1 MRDGEQQTGV
11 ILSKDEKIRIAEG
24 LAEAGVHRIEAGMP
38 IVSPS
43 DNEAIKEIVKRNLGP
58 QIFSFARCMKEDVK
72 RAIDTGVNGVVME
85 IPSSKHM
92 VELAYRWPMEKAIE
106 TSIEATKFAHDN
118 GLEVVFFPIDFSRA
132 ELKWAIDLIEK
143 VGQGRPHGRAGAGR
157 HLRRLSPHAMKYFV
171 TQVQSRIKKRLEAH
185 FHQDFGMGVANT
197 IMALSLGVE
206 VMHTTVLG
214 IGERS
219 GNAPMEDVVMALK
232 TMYGVDVGID
242 TTKLTPLANL
252 VQRLTGVVVP
262 TNKAIVG
269 SGLYQ
274 IESGIIA
281 SWFKNCGEKYA
292 TELFPI
298 RWSAVGQPPAE
309 VVMGKGSGID
319 SVNMW
324 LQRRRHAG
332 VGRGRHEG
340 AAGGQGLFAEEQED
354 AHARPSS
361 AIWRARRSGG
371 RSRRRS
377 RAALSRLRRTTAK
390 PRATS
395 PGFLFSLTLAGRGLA
410 PSKPIPS
417 SDTACRRMMRPP
429 TASAPAKMRG
439 TAWRYR
445 PQGAIMQRIARP
457 VRVPWG
463 YRNQFKVAPRNAAPI

>member
-1 MRDGEQQTGV
+1 MSATPWKTNDWFVSEWNYAPEVTKEFKFAKNIKIHDVSLRDGEQQTGV
-11 ILSKDEKIRIAEG
+11 ILSKDEKIRIAEA

-43 DNEAIKEIVKRNLGP
+43 DNAAIKEIVKRNLGP
-58 QIFSFARCMKEDVK
+58 QIFSFARCMKEDVQ

-92 VELAYRWPMEKAIE
+92 VDLAYRWPMEKAIE
-106 TSIEATKFAHDN
+106 TSIEATSFAHKN

-143 VGQGRPHGRAGAGR
+143 VGKEGHMDALALVDTFGV
-157 HLRRLSPHAMKYFV
+157 LSPHAMKYFV
-171 TQVQSRIKKRLEAH
+171 TEVQKRIPKRLEAH

-219 GNAPMEDVVMALK
+219 GNAPMEEIVMALK

-319 SVNMW
+319 SVTMW
-324 LQRRRHAG
+324 LKD
-332 VGRGRHEG
+332 VGMQVSE
-340 AAGGQGLFAEEQED
+340 ED
-354 AHARPSS
+354 ALKVLQAVKLHSLNNKKMLTHAEFRDL
-361 AIWRARRSGG
+361 ARSVIGK
-371 RSRRRS
+371 
-377 RAALSRLRRTTAK
+377 AAA
-390 PRATS
+390 
-395 PGFLFSLTLAGRGLA
+395 
-410 PSKPIPS
+410 
-417 SDTACRRMMRPP
+417 
-429 TASAPAKMRG
+429 
-439 TAWRYR
+439 
-445 PQGAIMQRIARP
+445 
-457 VRVPWG
+457 
-463 YRNQFKVAPRNAAPI
+463 

>member
-1 MRDGEQQTGV
+1 MANTPWKTNDWFVSEWNYAPEVTKDFRFAKNIKIHDVTLRDGEQQTGV
-11 ILSKDEKIRIAEG
+11 ILSKDEKIRIAEA

-72 RAIDTGVNGVVME
+72 RAVDTGVNGIVME

-92 VELAYRWPMEKAIE
+92 LELAYRWPLEKAIE
-106 TSIEATKFAHDN
+106 TSVEATKFAHDN

-132 ELKWAIDLIEK
+132 ELKWAIDLIDK
-143 VGQGRPHGRAGAGR
+143 VGKEGHMDALALVDTFGV
-157 HLRRLSPHAMKYFV
+157 LSPHAMKYFV
-171 TQVQSRIKKRLEAH
+171 TEVQKRIPKRLEAH

-219 GNAPMEDVVMALK
+219 GNTPMEDVVMALK
-232 TMYGVDVGID
+232 TMYGVDVGLD

-252 VQRLTGVVVP
+252 VQRLTGVAVP

-281 SWFKNCGEKYA
+281 SWFKNCGEKNA

-319 SVNMW
+319 SINMW
-324 LQRRRHAG
+324 LKD
-332 VGRGRHEG
+332 VGMQVSE
-340 AAGGQGLFAEEQED
+340 ED
-354 AHARPSS
+354 AMKVLQATKLYSLKNKKMLSHAEFRDL
-361 AIWRARRSGG
+361 ARSVLGKTQAQ
-371 RSRRRS
+371 
-377 RAALSRLRRTTAK
+377 AAE
-390 PRATS
+390 
-395 PGFLFSLTLAGRGLA
+395 
-410 PSKPIPS
+410 
-417 SDTACRRMMRPP
+417 
-429 TASAPAKMRG
+429 
-439 TAWRYR
+439 
-445 PQGAIMQRIARP
+445 
-457 VRVPWG
+457 
-463 YRNQFKVAPRNAAPI
+463 

>member
-1 MRDGEQQTGV
+1 MANPTPWKTNDWFVSEWNYAPEVTKDFKFAKNIKIHDVTLRDGEQQTGI
-11 ILSKDEKIRIAEG
+11 ILSKDEKIRIAEA

-43 DNEAIKEIVKRNLGP
+43 DNDAIKEIVKRNLGP

-72 RAIDTGVNGVVME
+72 RAVDTGVNGIVME

-92 VELAYRWPMEKAIE
+92 LELAYRWPLEKAIE
-106 TSIEATKFAHDN
+106 TSVEATKFAHDN

-132 ELKWAIDLIEK
+132 EIKWALDLIEK
-143 VGQGRPHGRAGAGR
+143 VGKEGHMDALALVDTFGVV
-157 HLRRLSPHAMKYFV
+157 SPHAMKYFV
-171 TQVQSRIKKRLEAH
+171 QQVQARINKRLEAH

-232 TMYGVDVGID
+232 TMYGVDCGID

-262 TNKAIVG
+262 SNKAIVG

-281 SWFKNCGEKYA
+281 SWFKNCGEKNA

-309 VVMGKGSGID
+309 IVMGKGSGID
-319 SVNMW
+319 SVNAW
-324 LQRRRHAG
+324 LRD
-332 VGRGRHEG
+332 VGMQVSE
-340 AAGGQGLFAEEQED
+340 ED
-354 AHARPSS
+354 AMKVLQAVKLHSLKNKKMLTHAEFRDV
-361 AIWRARRSGG
+361 A
-371 RSRRRS
+371 
-377 RAALSRLRRTTAK
+377 
-390 PRATS
+390 RAT
-395 PGFLFSLTLAGRGLA
+395 LGR
-410 PSKPIPS
+410 
-417 SDTACRRMMRPP
+417 TQQ
-429 TASAPAKMRG
+429 PAE
-439 TAWRYR
+439 
-445 PQGAIMQRIARP
+445 
-457 VRVPWG
+457 
-463 YRNQFKVAPRNAAPI
+463 

>member
-1 MRDGEQQTGV
+1 MANPTPWKTNDWFVSEWNYAPEVTKDFKFAKTIKIHDVTLRDGEQQTGV
-11 ILSKDEKIRIAEG
+11 ILSKDEKIRIAEA

-43 DNEAIKEIVKRNLGP
+43 DNDAIKEIVKRNLGP

-72 RAIDTGVNGVVME
+72 RAVDTGVKGVVME

-92 VELAYRWPMEKAIE
+92 LELAYRWPLEKAIE

-132 ELKWAIDLIEK
+132 ELKWALDLIEK
-143 VGQGRPHGRAGAGR
+143 VGKEGHMDALALVDTFGV
-157 HLRRLSPHAMKYFV
+157 LSPHAMKYFV
-171 TQVQSRIKKRLEAH
+171 TEVQKRIKKRLEAH

-214 IGERS
+214 VGERS
-219 GNAPMEDVVMALK
+219 GNAPMEEIVMALK
-232 TMYGVDVGID
+232 CMYGVDVGID

-252 VQRLTGVVVP
+252 VQRLTGVLVP

-281 SWFKNCGEKYA
+281 SWFKNCGEKNA
-292 TELFPI
+292 TELFPM

-324 LQRRRHAG
+324 LQD
-332 VGRGRHEG
+332 VGMQVSE
-340 AAGGQGLFAEEQED
+340 ED
-354 AHARPSS
+354 AMKVLQAVKLHSLKNKKMLSHAEFRDV
-361 AIWRARRSGG
+361 ARAT
-371 RSRRRS
+371 
-377 RAALSRLRRTTAK
+377 LSRT
-390 PRATS
+390 
-395 PGFLFSLTLAGRGLA
+395 
-410 PSKPIPS
+410 
-417 SDTACRRMMRPP
+417 
-429 TASAPAKMRG
+429 
-439 TAWRYR
+439 
-445 PQGAIMQRIARP
+445 QQ
-457 VRVPWG
+457 
-463 YRNQFKVAPRNAAPI
+463 AAE

>member
-1 MRDGEQQTGV
+1 MATATPWKTNDWFVSEWNYAPEVTKDFKFAKNIKIHDVTLRDGEQQTGV

-43 DNEAIKEIVKRNLGP
+43 DNDAIKEIVKRNLGP

-72 RAIDTGVNGVVME
+72 RAVDTGVNGIVME

-92 VELAYRWPMEKAIE
+92 LELAYRWPLEKAIE
-106 TSIEATKFAHDN
+106 TSVEATKFAHDN

-132 ELKWAIDLIEK
+132 EIKWALDLIEK
-143 VGQGRPHGRAGAGR
+143 VGKEGHMDALALVDTFGVV
-157 HLRRLSPHAMKYFV
+157 SPHAMQYFV
-171 TQVQSRIKKRLEAH
+171 KQVQARIPKRLEAH

-214 IGERS
+214 VGERS

-232 TMYGVDVGID
+232 TMYGVDCGID

-252 VQRLTGVVVP
+252 VQRLTGVAVP
-262 TNKAIVG
+262 SNKAIVG

-281 SWFKNCGEKYA
+281 SWFKNCGEKNA

-319 SVNMW
+319 SINMW
-324 LQRRRHAG
+324 LHD
-332 VGRGRHEG
+332 VGMQVSE
-340 AAGGQGLFAEEQED
+340 ED
-354 AHARPSS
+354 AMKVLQATKAYSLKNKKMLSKAEFRDLARNVL
-361 AIWRARRSGG
+361 G
-371 RSRRRS
+371 
-377 RAALSRLRRTTAK
+377 
-390 PRATS
+390 
-395 PGFLFSLTLAGRGLA
+395 
-410 PSKPIPS
+410 
-417 SDTACRRMMRPP
+417 
-429 TASAPAKMRG
+429 
-439 TAWRYR
+439 
-445 PQGAIMQRIARP
+445 
-457 VRVPWG
+457 
-463 YRNQFKVAPRNAAPI
+463 RNQQAAE

>member
-1 MRDGEQQTGV
+1 MATATPWKTNDWFVSEWNYAPEVTKDFKFAKNIKIHDVTLRDGEQQTGV
-11 ILSKDEKIRIAEG
+11 ILSKDEKIRIAEA

-43 DNEAIKEIVKRNLGP
+43 DNDAIKEIVKRNLGP

-72 RAIDTGVNGVVME
+72 RAVDTGVNGIVME

-92 VELAYRWPMEKAIE
+92 LELAYRWPLEKAIE
-106 TSIEATKFAHDN
+106 TSVEATKFAHDN

-143 VGQGRPHGRAGAGR
+143 VGKEGHMDALALVDTFGV
-157 HLRRLSPHAMKYFV
+157 LSPHAMKYFV
-171 TQVQSRIKKRLEAH
+171 TQVQARIPKRLEAH

-214 IGERS
+214 VGERS

-232 TMYGVDVGID
+232 TMYGVDCGID

-252 VQRLTGVVVP
+252 VQRLTGVLVP

-281 SWFKNCGEKYA
+281 SWFKNCGEKNA

-324 LQRRRHAG
+324 LND
-332 VGRGRHEG
+332 VGMQVSE
-340 AAGGQGLFAEEQED
+340 ED
-354 AHARPSS
+354 AMKVLQATKAYSLKNKKMLSKAEFRDLARNVL
-361 AIWRARRSGG
+361 G
-371 RSRRRS
+371 RTQQQ
-377 RAALSRLRRTTAK
+377 AAE
-390 PRATS
+390 
-395 PGFLFSLTLAGRGLA
+395 
-410 PSKPIPS
+410 
-417 SDTACRRMMRPP
+417 
-429 TASAPAKMRG
+429 
-439 TAWRYR
+439 
-445 PQGAIMQRIARP
+445 
-457 VRVPWG
+457 
-463 YRNQFKVAPRNAAPI
+463 